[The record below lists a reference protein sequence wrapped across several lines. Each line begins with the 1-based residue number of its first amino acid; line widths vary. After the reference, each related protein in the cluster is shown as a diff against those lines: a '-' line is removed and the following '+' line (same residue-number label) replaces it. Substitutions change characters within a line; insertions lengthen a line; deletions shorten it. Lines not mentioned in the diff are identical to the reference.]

1 MDSHAR
7 AQRGSTLRWAT
18 LLLRLGAT
26 AADTTTTA
34 DDGYDD
40 DNINVSS
47 ETVAGFSFFLSWAC
61 ILLSS
66 VGSYL
71 LLKLLIQR
79 LRKAALLECFWN
91 VSGKNSGYSAPR
103 APLSER
109 PPETRRQLTP
119 SAHSATKVFDDQD

>member
-7 AQRGSTLRWAT
+7 AQSGSTLRWVT

-26 AADTTTTA
+26 AAETTTTA

-40 DNINVSS
+40 DNIDVSS

-61 ILLSS
+61 IWLSS

-71 LLKLLIQR
+71 LLKFLIQR
-79 LRKAALLECFWN
+79 LRKAALLECFW
-91 VSGKNSGYSAPR
+91 KR
-103 APLSER
+103 ER
-109 PPETRRQLTP
+109 Q
-119 SAHSATKVFDDQD
+119 